1 MKVDWSLPRQIFL
14 AIMIIGCVGTYP
26 LLKFGTNAIFNAVI
40 VGAILTTV
48 NVLLGYA
55 AIEYS
60 LGKSTTTFF
69 KFVIGGM
76 GIRLFL
82 MAVILVLLIKVFQ
95 LHVGALISSMGIFY
109 VVFLTLEVFYI
120 QKKINSKQQ
129 S

>member
-1 MKVDWSLPRQIFL
+1 V
-14 AIMIIGCVGTYP
+14 
-26 LLKFGTNAIFNAVI
+26 KFGSNEIIQAAI
-40 VGAILTTV
+40 VGALFATV

-76 GIRLFL
+76 GLRLLL
-82 MAVILVLLIKVFQ
+82 MAVVLVLLVKVFQ
-95 LHVGALISSMGIFY
+95 LHVGALVGSMGIFY
-109 VVFLTLEVFYI
+109 VVFLTLEIFYI
-120 QKKINSKQQ
+120 QKKINNKQQ

>member
-1 MKVDWSLPRQIFL
+1 MKVDWSFPRQIFL

-26 LLKFGTNAIFNAVI
+26 LLKFGTIEIFEAVI

-95 LHVGALISSMGIFY
+95 LHVGALIGSMGVFY
-109 VVFLTLEVFYI
+109 VAFLTLEVFYI

>member
-1 MKVDWSLPRQIFL
+1 MKVDWSFPRQIFL

-26 LLKFGTNAIFNAVI
+26 LLKFGTIKIFEAVI

-95 LHVGALISSMGIFY
+95 LHVGALIGSMGIFY
-109 VVFLTLEVFYI
+109 VAFLTLEVFYI

>member
-1 MKVDWSLPRQIFL
+1 MKVDWSFPRQIFL
-14 AIMIIGCVGTYP
+14 ALVVIGCVGIYP
-26 LLKFGTNAIFNAVI
+26 LVKFGSNEIIQASI
-40 VGAILTTV
+40 VGAIFATV

-60 LGKSTTTFF
+60 HGKSTTTFF

-76 GIRLFL
+76 GLRLLL
-82 MAVILVLLIKVFQ
+82 MAVVLVLLVKVFH
-95 LHVGALISSMGIFY
+95 LHVGALVGSMGIFY

-120 QKKINSKQQ
+120 QKKINNKQQ